1 MPTELAEHFMHTV
14 SVHPTLSLCT
24 ISIAHGVLDPIVTFT
39 VSSFEHAPSL
49 NYFIKHLLTGQL
61 VESTAVKKTSKPAA
75 AETAAPSIL
84 KGITRSS
91 GPVFVFN

>member
-1 MPTELAEHFMHTV
+1 VPAEFAEHFMHTV

-24 ISIAHGVLDPIVTFT
+24 ISIAHGEFDPIVTFT

-61 VESTAVKKTSKPAA
+61 VLSTAVKNTSKPEAA
-75 AETAAPSIL
+75 
-84 KGITRSS
+84 
-91 GPVFVFN
+91 